1 MATPFFTAEEPVS
14 RNFIFLSPRRGELKA
29 LGRCGYAMG
38 RSSVAVWLAG
48 LLLCSL
54 LLSPSLENAKR
65 THSLADDDH
74 ASLSSPSNLVIAFSN
89 GPSPDDDIKGTYAL
103 TFSVGG
109 SGTLDS
115 LLIEITTDET
125 SWTTVVNLTTT
136 PWMYPLDTTGY
147 TNDTYKLRASG
158 WDSDTESFALAT
170 SGWFQVVNQVPV
182 ITTFTVLSPDA
193 GTGASLTD
201 RAWFNIDA
209 QDALSFRWGAS
220 DDDLKQATLANVPG
234 PGAPTA
240 DGPTML
246 NYGWDWSSGNM
257 QEGTWSPRL
266 TVADHSGLTNTS
278 TLFIGIDRTGPT
290 VGSVVIGDGNAWQQS
305 GTVSVSGLMTEAD
318 DGQGSGVASV
328 QYALGDEDW
337 STTSS
342 DSLSLNLEEGVHSL
356 HLRAVDR
363 VGNIGA
369 STTVTVRVDQTAPI
383 GLSWTVDDL
392 TTSRVG
398 PANVSF
404 NAEDAH
410 SGIDQSA
417 SYIQYGF
424 DSNGVGETPDLSG
437 RWLTMGVNGLSGQV
451 GLASWAT
458 KSRQHLMLRAILVD
472 EAGNSFTTQASSYQI
487 LPGLD
492 LSWNASQ
499 TNVDRIVVRPGEKT
513 GNVTIT
519 SVLESNEDYGGS
531 VIVRLETA
539 PADRSSDVAWTVME
553 TRNLPAGTLSNS
565 SETIVW
571 NYAVPRAGQFDLRLV
586 IDFADVIDEYDEG
599 NNANYLVVTG
609 ASIDSPGLVPSFAPS
624 LLLIVLVGFALALLQ
639 QRTRD

>member
-1 MATPFFTAEEPVS
+1 
-14 RNFIFLSPRRGELKA
+14 
-29 LGRCGYAMG
+29 MG

-54 LLSPSLENAKR
+54 LLSPGLENAKR
-65 THSLADDDH
+65 SDLLAEDDP

-136 PWMYPLDTTGY
+136 PWMYPFDTTGY

-182 ITTFTVLSPDA
+182 ITTFTVLNPDA

-240 DGPTML
+240 DGPTTL

-290 VGSVVIGDGNAWQQS
+290 VGSVVVGDGDAWQQS

-342 DSLSLNLEEGVHSL
+342 DSLSLTLEEGVHSL
-356 HLRAVDR
+356 QLRAVDR

-369 STTVTVRVDQTAPI
+369 STTVTIRVDQTAPI
-383 GLSWTVDDL
+383 GLSWTVDEL
-392 TTSRVG
+392 TTSRIG

-410 SGIDQSA
+410 SGIDQSS

-458 KSRQHLMLRAILVD
+458 KSRQHLMFRAILVD

-571 NYAVPRAGQFDLRLV
+571 NYAVPRPGQFDLRLV

>member
-1 MATPFFTAEEPVS
+1 
-14 RNFIFLSPRRGELKA
+14 
-29 LGRCGYAMG
+29 MG

-54 LLSPSLENAKR
+54 LLSPGLENAKR
-65 THSLADDDH
+65 PDLLTEDDQ

-136 PWMYPLDTTGY
+136 PWMYPFDTTGY

-182 ITTFTVLSPDA
+182 ITTFTVLNPDA

-240 DGPTML
+240 DGPTTL

-290 VGSVVIGDGNAWQQS
+290 VGSVVVGDGDAWQQS

-342 DSLSLNLEEGVHSL
+342 DSLSLTLEEGVHSL

-383 GLSWTVDDL
+383 GLSWTVDEL
-392 TTSRVG
+392 TTSRIG

-458 KSRQHLMLRAILVD
+458 KSRQHLMFRAILVD

>member
-1 MATPFFTAEEPVS
+1 
-14 RNFIFLSPRRGELKA
+14 
-29 LGRCGYAMG
+29 MG

-54 LLSPSLENAKR
+54 LLSPGLQNAKR
-65 THSLADDDH
+65 SDLLAEDDQ

-136 PWMYPLDTTGY
+136 PWMYPFDTTGY

-182 ITTFTVLSPDA
+182 ITTFTVLNPDA

-240 DGPTML
+240 DGPTTL

-290 VGSVVIGDGNAWQQS
+290 VGSVVVGDGDAWQQS

-342 DSLSLNLEEGVHSL
+342 DSLSLTLEEGVHSL

-383 GLSWTVDDL
+383 GLSWTVDEL
-392 TTSRVG
+392 TTSRIG

-458 KSRQHLMLRAILVD
+458 KSRQHLMFRAILVD

-571 NYAVPRAGQFDLRLV
+571 NYAVPRPGQFDLRLV

>member
-1 MATPFFTAEEPVS
+1 
-14 RNFIFLSPRRGELKA
+14 
-29 LGRCGYAMG
+29 MG

-54 LLSPSLENAKR
+54 LLSPGLQNAKR
-65 THSLADDDH
+65 SDLLAEDDQ

-182 ITTFTVLSPDA
+182 ITTFTVLNPDA

-240 DGPTML
+240 DGPTTL

-290 VGSVVIGDGNAWQQS
+290 VGSVVVGDGDAWQQS

-342 DSLSLNLEEGVHSL
+342 DSLSLTLEEGVHSL

-383 GLSWTVDDL
+383 GLSWTVDEL
-392 TTSRVG
+392 TTSRIG

-458 KSRQHLMLRAILVD
+458 KSRQHLMFRAILVD

-499 TNVDRIVVRPGEKT
+499 TNVDRIVVRPGENT
-513 GNVTIT
+513 GNITIT

>member
-1 MATPFFTAEEPVS
+1 
-14 RNFIFLSPRRGELKA
+14 
-29 LGRCGYAMG
+29 MG

-54 LLSPSLENAKR
+54 LLSPGLQNAKR
-65 THSLADDDH
+65 SDLLAEDDQ

-136 PWMYPLDTTGY
+136 PWMYPFDTTGY

-182 ITTFTVLSPDA
+182 ITTFTVLNPDA

-240 DGPTML
+240 DGPTTL

-290 VGSVVIGDGNAWQQS
+290 VGSVVVGDGDAWQQS

-342 DSLSLNLEEGVHSL
+342 DSLSLTLEEGVHSL

-369 STTVTVRVDQTAPI
+369 STTVTIRVDQTAPI
-383 GLSWTVDDL
+383 GLSWTVDEL
-392 TTSRVG
+392 TTSRIG

-458 KSRQHLMLRAILVD
+458 KSRQHLMFRAILVD

-571 NYAVPRAGQFDLRLV
+571 NYAVPRPGQFDLRLV